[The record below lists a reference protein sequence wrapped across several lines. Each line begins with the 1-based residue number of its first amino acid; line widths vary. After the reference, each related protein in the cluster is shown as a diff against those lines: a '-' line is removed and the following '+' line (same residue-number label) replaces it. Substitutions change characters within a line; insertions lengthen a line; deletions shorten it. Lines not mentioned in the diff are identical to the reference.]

1 MQSPLEIQQGL
12 REGFQLREGQGLDA
26 GFLLSRKGSAAAL
39 QLAQG
44 QGGSFRLPAFCP
56 SFVPSFVPAFPA
68 ALLPAFLAALLP
80 AFLQAKAKDF
90 LVGDAAGEVVECDAT
105 HGADVGDGA
114 AVEA

>member
-56 SFVPSFVPAFPA
+56 SFVQAFLA
-68 ALLPAFLAALLP
+68 ALLPACLAALLP

>member
-1 MQSPLEIQQGL
+1 MVLEEVMQSPLEIQQGL

-56 SFVPSFVPAFPA
+56 SFVPAFPA
-68 ALLPAFLAALLP
+68 